1 MVSLTGRL
9 CILQMTGFRHVRC
22 RTCRLNFYQET
33 VRCTALLS
41 PAEAYSEDVKKGLK
55 EFFDWL
61 REAVRGQPQLRPVP
75 IPVRVRDR

>member
-1 MVSLTGRL
+1 MSGL
-9 CILQMTGFRHVRC
+9 
-22 RTCRLNFYQET
+22 YQGT
-33 VRCTALLS
+33 VRCAALLS
-41 PAEAYSEDVKKGLK
+41 LKAAYSNGVKKGLK